1 MSNEIEQVVT
11 AIKKAGGTLRP
22 SDLAKA
28 VRGQD
33 KRTMQRAVQSALD
46 RGYIEVD
53 SQMRLTLGARVR
65 QAA

>member
-11 AIKKAGGTLRP
+11 AIKKAGGTVRP

-28 VRGQD
+28 MSGQD